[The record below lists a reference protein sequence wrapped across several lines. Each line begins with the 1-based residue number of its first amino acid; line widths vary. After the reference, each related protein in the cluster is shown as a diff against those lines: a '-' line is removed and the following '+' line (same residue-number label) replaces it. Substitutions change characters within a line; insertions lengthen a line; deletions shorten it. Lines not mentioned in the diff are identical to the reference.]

1 MIARG
6 RQAEEN
12 SRCRRES
19 AAPAVGAFAAG
30 RGAGGDHQA
39 PAQATHGITTSQSDR
54 KLVIYNDNV
63 IGRCYPRDACTTSCN
78 FNRPKASASCTNMRL
93 LL

>member
-30 RGAGGDHQA
+30 RGAGGDRQA
-39 PAQATHGITTSQSDR
+39 PAQGATTRRQRRQLMG
-54 KLVIYNDNV
+54 
-63 IGRCYPRDACTTSCN
+63 
-78 FNRPKASASCTNMRL
+78 
-93 LL
+93 